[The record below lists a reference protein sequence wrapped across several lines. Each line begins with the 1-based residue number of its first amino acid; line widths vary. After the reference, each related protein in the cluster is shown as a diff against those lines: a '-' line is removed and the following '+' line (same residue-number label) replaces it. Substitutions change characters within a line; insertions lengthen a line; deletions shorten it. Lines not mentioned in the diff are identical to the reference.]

1 VLANVFALHR
11 VEPLASSG
19 LLESGLGRAL
29 IEYAQLGMFVAFAP
43 QRWMDFL
50 RSDWRAAA
58 AACAFVC
65 AALWKEAR
73 IGGGGRFSFDG
84 VVRFVRNVK
93 SGNKNGGG
101 GGVGVGGVGGAVVHY
116 IRILLL
122 ALSATLIL
130 ARVLALRGV
139 RLF

>member
-1 VLANVFALHR
+1 MLANVFALHR

-73 IGGGGRFSFDG
+73 IGGGGRFSFDR

-101 GGVGVGGVGGAVVHY
+101 GGGGGVGGAVVHY
-116 IRILLL
+116 IRILPL
-122 ALSATLIL
+122 ALSATFIL
-130 ARVLALRGV
+130 ARVLAVRGV

>member
-101 GGVGVGGVGGAVVHY
+101 GGVGGGGVGGAVVHY
-116 IRILLL
+116 IRMLPL

>member
-1 VLANVFALHR
+1 MLANVFALHR

-58 AACAFVC
+58 AAGAFVC

-73 IGGGGRFSFDG
+73 SGGGGRFSFDG

-93 SGNKNGGG
+93 SGNKNGAGG
-101 GGVGVGGVGGAVVHY
+101 GGGVGGAVVHY
-116 IRILLL
+116 IRILPL